1 MVAPIGANARSAAP
15 LTSVVREEEKPTMA
29 VVPSEGSRRG
39 LGVHI
44 PGADRLVWYFFRV
57 SGVALV
63 VLALGHLF
71 ITHYAN
77 VPSETTFDF
86 VSKRWANPLW
96 RSFDWLLL
104 LFALWHGMLGL
115 RISITDYI
123 RRDGWRVLASSIN
136 WVVAIV
142 ITVIGTMTIITFDE
156 EMSRTNSGPLSGE
169 LWIADVLGAAL
180 VVISIVT
187 YVAVALGIIWIA
199 KNLAAGHVPIYNGD
213 TGQYAWIFHRMT
225 GLGVLFFLIIHVI
238 DIMLIGLGRDVYDH
252 AVEFY
257 GRWYII
263 PMEVLLVGAVI
274 YHALNGLRIIA
285 IDFWS
290 KGTHRERQ
298 MFWIALVGAVL
309 LTVPSAIIII
319 LHEF

>member
-1 MVAPIGANARSAAP
+1 
-15 LTSVVREEEKPTMA
+15 VVREEERPAMA
-29 VVPSEGSRRG
+29 VIPSDGSRRG
-39 LGVHI
+39 LGVNI

-57 SGVALV
+57 SGIALV

-77 VPSETTFDF
+77 VPSDTTFDF

-104 LFALWHGMLGL
+104 LFAVWHGILGA
-115 RISITDYI
+115 RISINDYI

-136 WVVAIV
+136 WLVAIV
-142 ITVIGTMTIITFDE
+142 ITVIGTITIVTFDE
-156 EMSRTNSGPLSGE
+156 EMSRTNTGPLSGE
-169 LWIADVLGAAL
+169 LWIADVLGGAL
-180 VVISIVT
+180 IVISIAT
-187 YVAVALGIIWIA
+187 YIGVALALIWIV
-199 KNLAAGHVPIYNGD
+199 KNLAAGRVPIYNGD

-225 GLGVLFFLIIHVI
+225 GLGILFFLVIHVI
-238 DIMLIGLGRDVYDH
+238 DIMLIGLGRDIYDE
-252 AVEFY
+252 AVHFY

-290 KGTHRERQ
+290 EGTRKERQ
-298 MFWIALVGAVL
+298 LFWIALIGAVA
-309 LTVPSAIIII
+309 LTIPSAIIIL

>member
-1 MVAPIGANARSAAP
+1 
-15 LTSVVREEEKPTMA
+15 MA

-39 LGVHI
+39 FGVSI
-44 PGADRLVWYFFRV
+44 PGADRMVWYFFRI
-57 SGVALV
+57 SGIALV

-96 RSFDWLLL
+96 RSFDWMLL

-115 RISITDYI
+115 RISINDYI
-123 RRDGWRVLASSIN
+123 RRDGVRLIASSAN
-136 WVVAIV
+136 WLVAVV
-142 ITVIGTMTIITFDE
+142 ITIIGTMTIITFDE

-169 LWIADVLGAAL
+169 MWIADVLGYSL
-180 VVISIVT
+180 LVISIVT
-187 YVAVALGIIWIA
+187 YVAVAIALIWIVR
-199 KNLAAGHVPIYNGD
+199 NLLQGQVPIYNGD
-213 TGQYAWIFHRMT
+213 TGQYAWLFHRMT
-225 GLGVLFFLIIHVI
+225 GIGVLFFLLVHVI

-252 AVEFY
+252 AVSFY
-257 GRWYII
+257 GKWYII
-263 PMEVLLVGAVI
+263 PMEILLVGAVI
-274 YHALNGLRIIA
+274 YHALNGLRIVA

-290 KGTHRERQ
+290 EGTRRERQ
-298 MFWIALVGAVL
+298 MFWVALIGAAVL
-309 LTVPSAIIII
+309 TIPSAIIII